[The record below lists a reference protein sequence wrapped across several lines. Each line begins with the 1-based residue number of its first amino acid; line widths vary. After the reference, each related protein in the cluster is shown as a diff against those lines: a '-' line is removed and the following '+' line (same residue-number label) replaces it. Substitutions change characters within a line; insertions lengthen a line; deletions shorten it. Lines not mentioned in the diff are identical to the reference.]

1 MESFRILFV
10 GEIEPFETTFARR
23 DAFLE
28 LGFPLEV
35 VDRNQFLKNLPA
47 TLRRLGFYSLRT
59 PPVFAFNRELLHR
72 ARRFR
77 PELIW
82 IEKGVYV
89 FPETLRALRRDPSP
103 LLVHHNTDDSR
114 GLSPALRIHWRYL
127 RRAMRLYDLQ
137 ITSNLHNVREL
148 REAGFPR
155 VCHMELAASPA
166 MTPPA
171 ALTAEKRESLGAPV
185 GFIGHWEPTTEHLLL
200 HLVRSGVGLKIFGR
214 GWEKARAK
222 SELAAACQLRPVW
235 GPEYA
240 RTALSFDINLGI
252 VSKRNRSHTAT
263 RTFQIP
269 ALGAFMLHER
279 NDVVTALFEEGV
291 EAEFFGS
298 EDELLAKCRHY
309 LGNPQ
314 ERQRIAEA
322 GRRRCERSGYSEID
336 RVREIVPVLAEALRA
351 RRRGS
356 PPETRHPA
364 GDDRR

>member
-10 GEIEPFETTFARR
+10 GEIEPFQTTIARR

-28 LGFPLEV
+28 LGFPLEAI
-35 VDRNQFLKNLPA
+35 DRNEFLKNLSP
-47 TLRRLGFYSLRT
+47 TLQRLSFYSLRT
-59 PPVFAFNRELLHR
+59 APVFAFNREILDR

-89 FPETLRALRRDPSP
+89 FPETLRSLRRDFSP

-114 GLSPALRIHWRYL
+114 GLRPALRLHWRYL
-127 RRAMRLYDLQ
+127 SRAMRMYDVL

-166 MTPPA
+166 MMPPA
-171 ALTAEKRESLGAPV
+171 DLADAERGRIGAPV
-185 GFIGHWEPTTEHLLL
+185 GFIGHWEPATEDLLL
-200 HLVRSGVGLKIFGR
+200 HLLRGGVELKIFGHN
-214 GWEKARAK
+214 WAKAHARA
-222 SELAAACQLRPVW
+222 ELGSACQHQTVW

-252 VSKRNRSHTAT
+252 VSSHNRSHTAT

-298 EDELLAKCRHY
+298 KEELLAKCRHY
-309 LGNPQ
+309 LANPE
-314 ERQRIAEA
+314 ERRRIAEA
-322 GRRRCERSGYSEID
+322 GRRRCERSGYSELD

-351 RRRGS
+351 R
-356 PPETRHPA
+356 
-364 GDDRR
+364 